1 MGNGIC
7 EGGGLNVESCKF
19 DGGDCVVFN
28 ENFTLPCS
36 YNNASF
42 DAYMNTCEDSFS
54 YQLLGEAIPGKNPK
68 DKAGASVDLS
78 ADGLTMAIGSRNHD
92 ENAGNVRVF
101 SFSHADA
108 AWKQLGN
115 FTIAMILLARV
126 RIYVYICI

>member
-7 EGGGLNVESCKF
+7 EGGELNVQSCKF
-19 DGGDCVVFN
+19 DGGDCVGFN

-36 YNNASF
+36 FNHTSF
-42 DAYMNTCEDSFS
+42 DDNMNTCEDSFS
-54 YQLLGEAIPGKNPK
+54 YQLLGKVISGTDAK

-78 ADGLTMAIGSRNHD
+78 ADGLTMAIGSRNHNG
-92 ENAGNVRVF
+92 NAGNVRVF
-101 SFSHADA
+101 SFSHADG

-126 RIYVYICI
+126 RIYVCICI